1 MTNTLE
7 IVPASIVADSPF
19 IDKKASPIIG
29 KNVKFKPTP
38 KPIAKP
44 FLFFPVSLELPFSNI
59 VCPSTEVVDMYFNST
74 NPPRPQ
80 PLAFSCFM
88 EVWTGVPLF
97 IKILPVLSFHI
108 IIYYC

>member
-38 KPIAKP
+38 KPIAN
-44 FLFFPVSLELPFSNI
+44 LF
-59 VCPSTEVVDMYFNST
+59 YFFRFHLNFH
-74 NPPRPQ
+74 
-80 PLAFSCFM
+80 L
-88 EVWTGVPLF
+88 VILF
-97 IKILPVLSFHI
+97 VHRQKS
-108 IIYYC
+108 

>member
-44 FLFFPVSLELPFSNI
+44 YFFRFHLNFHLVILFVHRQKS
-59 VCPSTEVVDMYFNST
+59 
-74 NPPRPQ
+74 
-80 PLAFSCFM
+80 
-88 EVWTGVPLF
+88 
-97 IKILPVLSFHI
+97 
-108 IIYYC
+108 

>member
-44 FLFFPVSLELPFSNI
+44 FLPLI
-59 VCPSTEVVDMYFNST
+59 
-74 NPPRPQ
+74 PQ
-80 PLAFSCFM
+80 HYNL
-88 EVWTGVPLF
+88 TLF
-97 IKILPVLSFHI
+97 ISS
-108 IIYYC
+108 

>member
-44 FLFFPVSLELPFSNI
+44 FLLFPVSLELPFSNI
-59 VCPSTEVVDMYFNST
+59 VCPSTEVVDMYF
-74 NPPRPQ
+74 R
-80 PLAFSCFM
+80 
-88 EVWTGVPLF
+88 GVL
-97 IKILPVLSFHI
+97 
-108 IIYYC
+108 

>member
-7 IVPASIVADSPF
+7 IVPALIVADSPF

-44 FLFFPVSLELPFSNI
+44 FFFFSGMVQKRPPFPGFPRQIQRKKFFSTYLFSLGRWTVML
-59 VCPSTEVVDMYFNST
+59 STFCI
-74 NPPRPQ
+74 
-80 PLAFSCFM
+80 L
-88 EVWTGVPLF
+88 
-97 IKILPVLSFHI
+97 IKYLYRLLVI
-108 IIYYC
+108 